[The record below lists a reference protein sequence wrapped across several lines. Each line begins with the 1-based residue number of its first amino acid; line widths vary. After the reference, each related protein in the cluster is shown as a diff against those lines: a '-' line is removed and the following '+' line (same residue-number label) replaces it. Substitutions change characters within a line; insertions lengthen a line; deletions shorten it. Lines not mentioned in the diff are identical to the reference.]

1 MSTQRTKLIIG
12 VSLLSGF
19 SLCLLACILGY
30 IGIKM
35 MAPQKQRY
43 PQEAQRSA
51 VITIDASQ
59 RDDFFDQMRKFAAKH
74 NFNILIDTRSSGP
87 EYFLIDMTREDI
99 EISGANVFA
108 LGEYKIFFYH
118 ADLLHPAP
126 ESVLDDLVNDLQ
138 SFISEVPSATFSVE
152 K

>member
-1 MSTQRTKLIIG
+1 MLMLTKRKKIIIG
-12 VSLLSGF
+12 S
-19 SLCLLACILGY
+19 CLLPGILFCVLGC

-43 PQEAQRSA
+43 PQEAQRSV
-51 VITIDASQ
+51 VITIDTSHRQ
-59 RDDFFDQMRKFAAKH
+59 EFFDQLRKFADKH
-74 NFNILIDTRSSGP
+74 DFKILIDTRSSGS
-87 EYFLIDMTREDI
+87 EDFLIEMTREDI

-108 LGEYKIFFYH
+108 AGEYQLGFYH

-126 ESVLDDLVNDLQ
+126 ESTFDDLISDLE
-138 SFISEVPSATFSVE
+138 SFINEVPDTTFSVE